1 MGVFVWAVVLPLF
14 RLFPLGFWPMS
25 MVSVVAD
32 DHWLYEEVSKRGRG
46 CGANHGTEQQVFP
59 KTQDAHPTL
68 KMTAGPGCL
77 SHRRPMMGMAQKKI
91 ADAVL
96 QPVHQRHE
104 RQGDIMQGRSQD
116 RCQNVTA
123 REPGTKNRQQCFES
137 KQRHKAEEDPY
148 RHSSRDGLRRIA
160 DGQQL

>member
-1 MGVFVWAVVLPLF
+1 MLICEIRVARQVNPDDSPTIQNPTPTRSLF

-96 QPVHQRHE
+96 Q
-104 RQGDIMQGRSQD
+104 
-116 RCQNVTA
+116 
-123 REPGTKNRQQCFES
+123 
-137 KQRHKAEEDPY
+137 
-148 RHSSRDGLRRIA
+148 
-160 DGQQL
+160 